1 MLSPSCQKN
10 APCVNLNSRG
20 GRFLRAREWCLL
32 RTTQHLWA
40 CGLRR
45 SSSLELRNPSRARCA
60 LPHSERAALFSFPL
74 LSSLTLASDDASDF
88 PLLHF
93 YTPSSVSSSA
103 SRPSFSSPISEEYRT
118 PRATIPE
125 QHPSGNTFCAPVV
138 ARMSRPPAV
147 ENRKKSKLHALA
159 RCRRLVNLS
168 MDQIAHCRR
177 SL

>member
-103 SRPSFSSPISEEYRT
+103 SPPELLQSDIRRIPYTQSYDPRT
-118 PRATIPE
+118 TPLR
-125 QHPSGNTFCAPVV
+125 QHLLCA
-138 ARMSRPPAV
+138 
-147 ENRKKSKLHALA
+147 
-159 RCRRLVNLS
+159 CRRENVAS
-168 MDQIAHCRR
+168 AGG
-177 SL
+177 